1 MFEQIAG
8 WMVAISIITIII
20 YIILCFVVAGVA
32 GKRGR
37 SYAGF
42 FLLSFFFSPI
52 IGIIVTLLM
61 PSNASNIEQTQCQSG
76 ERRKCPFCAELVAS
90 EAKICKHCQKEL
102 PQTDPSSAHQTHPSE
117 LPTQAVRNVQAAIPQ
132 ATSAPK
138 SKATIYAVVG
148 VLISAVVEGVG
159 YWGLTQKKAVEASGP
174 AMVSIPGKNYEIGKY
189 EVTQG
194 EWKAVMGSNPGKFS
208 SCGDTCPVDSVSW
221 NDAQEFIGKL
231 NKRTG
236 KQYRLSLSPKL
247 RNLLDTA
254 PPGITKD
261 AGCGAS
267 LNRVLFASKHWG
279 RFGSGKPNTVL
290 GDFSFVYVRVGKGS
304 TKKSISQLRQQITE
318 AEKEVIA
325 QLHLMANNEIEW
337 GATGM
342 QVSCEKAT
350 VVITKTLKKHVL

>member
-1 MFEQIAG
+1 MLITKVFKAG
-8 WMVAISIITIII
+8 DV
-20 YIILCFVVAGVA
+20 LQV
-32 GKRGR
+32 
-37 SYAGF
+37 
-42 FLLSFFFSPI
+42 
-52 IGIIVTLLM
+52 
-61 PSNASNIEQTQCQSG
+61 
-76 ERRKCPFCAELVAS
+76 ELVAPKLGVKFLDWRITYLNS
-90 EAKICKHCQKEL
+90 GLAKDLVGAGLYGVCYQGKLVYVGKYLGRGNDPFAGNIVSTRWWAHFASFTMRGHRISV
-102 PQTDPSSAHQTHPSE
+102 PQT
-117 LPTQAVRNVQAAIPQ
+117 
-132 ATSAPK
+132 
-138 SKATIYAVVG
+138 
-148 VLISAVVEGVG
+148 VLDR
-159 YWGLTQKKAVEASGP
+159 L
-174 AMVSIPGKNYEIGKY
+174 
-189 EVTQG
+189 
-194 EWKAVMGSNPGKFS
+194 
-208 SCGDTCPVDSVSW
+208 
-221 NDAQEFIGKL
+221 L
-231 NKRTG
+231 NEPPM
-236 KQYRLSLSPKL
+236 SLSPKL